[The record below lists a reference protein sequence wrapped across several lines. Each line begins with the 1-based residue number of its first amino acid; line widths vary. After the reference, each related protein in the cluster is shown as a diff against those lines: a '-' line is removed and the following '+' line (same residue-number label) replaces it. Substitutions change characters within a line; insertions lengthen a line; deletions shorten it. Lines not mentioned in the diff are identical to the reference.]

1 MKTENK
7 GIENLTKT
15 QATLYR
21 SYVATNSKGRN
32 QQKEITRL
40 CELGKEGHK
49 EIVAIAELL
58 KANAESTATI
68 KVQVSRAMAKL
79 KTGLTLQGLGKKDEE
94 VFIGLKNTDNV
105 PEDKPEVATKPVKPE
120 DTVEP
125 NTKKYD
131 IEDLEDVFFNMARDT
146 QGVELFCLIKGSKFT
161 AKVKKA
167 LTEVLQANQVI
178 ELSKNSPS
186 NTK

>member
-1 MKTENK
+1 MTKTTQ

-21 SYVATNSKGRN
+21 SYVATNSKNTN

-40 CELGKEGHK
+40 CELGKEGHA

-79 KTGLTLQGLGKKDEE
+79 KTGLTLQGLGKTDDDVVIAK
-94 VFIGLKNTDNV
+94 KSTDNEPV
-105 PEDKPEVATKPVKPE
+105 EGSKPAKPE
-120 DTVEP
+120 DSVEGDKQVY
-125 NTKKYD
+125 N
-131 IEDLEDVFFNMARDT
+131 IEDLEKVFFNFSRDT
-146 QGVELFCLIKGSKFT
+146 QEVQLMVFIEGSKLL
-161 AKVKKA
+161 KKDKKA
-167 LTEVLQANQVI
+167 LMAVLDIEVLKIA
-178 ELSKNSPS
+178 K
-186 NTK
+186 

>member
-1 MKTENK
+1 MTTKTQ

-21 SYVATNSKGRN
+21 SYVATNSKNTN

-40 CELGKEGHK
+40 CELGKEGHA

-58 KANAESTATI
+58 KANAERTATI

-79 KTGLTLQGLGKKDEE
+79 QTGLTLQGLGKGDDV
-94 VFIGLKNTDNV
+94 VFIGPKNTDNEPNEA
-105 PEDKPEVATKPVKPE
+105 PEASEAPEAPE
-120 DTVEP
+120 ASVEP

-131 IEDLEDVFFNMARDT
+131 IEDLEKVFFNMARDT
-146 QGVELFCLIKGSKFT
+146 QEVELGVLIEGSKLPKKIKSQLFLVLDLGDASEMLKI
-161 AKVKKA
+161 AK
-167 LTEVLQANQVI
+167 
-178 ELSKNSPS
+178 
-186 NTK
+186 

>member
-1 MKTENK
+1 MQKTTQ

-21 SYVATNSKGRN
+21 SYVATNSKNTN

-40 CELGKEGHK
+40 CELGKEGHA

-58 KANAESTATI
+58 KANAERTATI

-79 KTGLTLQGLGKKDEE
+79 QTGLTLQGLGKSDDV
-94 VFIGLKNTDNV
+94 VFIGKKNTDNQ
-105 PEDKPEVATKPVKPE
+105 PEDKPEVATKAPKPE
-120 DTVEP
+120 DSVEP
-125 NTKKYD
+125 NTESYQ
-131 IEDLEDVFFNMARDT
+131 IEDLERVFFNMARDT
-146 QGVELFCLIKGSKFT
+146 QGVELFCLIKGSKLN

-167 LTEVLQANQVI
+167 LTEVLQVNQVI

-186 NTK
+186 NTQ